1 MVVKLKKKHKKYYFE
16 NLNVATNSKPFWDY
30 CKPCFSNKHAKD
42 DSNIILTEKDE
53 TSVLPKNK
61 KIYDALNSYFDSV
74 TDSLDLFSWST
85 QTDNENTDA
94 LQNTAQK
101 MKFSIKVF
109 FSKCD
114 QIRRKLHSLC
124 SENILKRFHYHP
136 SLIKIKQLVNN
147 QAKFSFQPVSV
158 HIVKEVIERLPS
170 NKATAGEIPIK
181 ILK

>member
-1 MVVKLKKKHKKYYFE
+1 
-16 NLNVATNSKPFWDY
+16 
-30 CKPCFSNKHAKD
+30 
-42 DSNIILTEKDE
+42 
-53 TSVLPKNK
+53 
-61 KIYDALNSYFDSV
+61 
-74 TDSLDLFSWST
+74 
-85 QTDNENTDA
+85 
-94 LQNTAQK
+94 

-170 NKATAGEIPIK
+170 NKTTAGEIPFK